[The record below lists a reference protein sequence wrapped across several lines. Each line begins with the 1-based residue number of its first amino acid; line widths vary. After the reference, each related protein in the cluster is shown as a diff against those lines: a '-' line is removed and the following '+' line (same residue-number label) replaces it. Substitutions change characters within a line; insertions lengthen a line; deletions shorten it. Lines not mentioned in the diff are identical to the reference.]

1 MGLADLGRLEGW
13 EVPWGGGVVAG
24 GMAAWVSA
32 FAVTGLVLT
41 PLLATELGLLDPGVP
56 ASGLSPARGPYLLL
70 LNQLL
75 TTGLSLGALLA
86 VVRWATRERGEEED
100 APGRVDLLLLDP
112 GAPAWRLEDGW
123 LTWALIGCAA
133 TPVAVGLTAGAV
145 GALGLQ
151 DSAASGTA
159 DVVVSTLSLDPR
171 ADAALF
177 AVTSVL
183 APGMEEVVFRGFL
196 LASLTKWL
204 EPVPAV
210 LVSAG
215 FFGCA
220 HLSARDLPEL
230 VAVGT
235 VLGVVYLRSKNLLTP
250 IIVHSFWNS
259 GVLFLLLALTAGG
272 YDVEKLLHPV

>member
-1 MGLADLGRLEGW
+1 M
-13 EVPWGGGVVAG
+13 
-24 GMAAWVSA
+24 
-32 FAVTGLVLT
+32 
-41 PLLATELGLLDPGVP
+41 
-56 ASGLSPARGPYLLL
+56 
-70 LNQLL
+70 
-75 TTGLSLGALLA
+75 
-86 VVRWATRERGEEED
+86 
-100 APGRVDLLLLDP
+100 
-112 GAPAWRLEDGW
+112 
-123 LTWALIGCAA
+123 
-133 TPVAVGLTAGAV
+133 AVGLTAGAI

-151 DSAASGTA
+151 DSSASGTA

-235 VLGVVYLRSKNLLTP
+235 VLGLVYLRSKNLLTP
-250 IIVHSFWNS
+250 IVVHSFWNS

-272 YDVEKLLHPV
+272 YDVDKLLHPV